1 LRGISDARRLDA
13 TPQFVPA
20 SLDAFFLQTILLHLA
35 FPLMPKISAGLLMY
49 RGRNEH
55 RGSPEVLLAHPGGP
69 FWKNKDDGAW
79 MIPKGEVE
87 EGEELLAAAIREF
100 TEETGLTA
108 VEPFL
113 ALGQVKHKSGKTV
126 HAWAFQGDCDPT
138 EIRSNTFELEWP
150 PKSGRKQEFPE
161 IDRAEFFDL
170 STARRKMLPAELPLL
185 DRFLVVIAD

>member
-1 LRGISDARRLDA
+1 
-13 TPQFVPA
+13 
-20 SLDAFFLQTILLHLA
+20 
-35 FPLMPKISAGLLMY
+35 MPKISAGLLMY
-49 RGRNEH
+49 RGRTAP
-55 RGSPEVLLAHPGGP
+55 RPSLEVLLTHPGGP

-100 TEETGLTA
+100 TEETGL
-108 VEPFL
+108 VPIEPFL
-113 ALGQVKHKSGKTV
+113 GLGQVKHKSGKTV
-126 HAWAFQGDCDPT
+126 HAWAFQGDCDPAQ
-138 EIRSNTFELEWP
+138 IRSNTFELEWP

-185 DRFLVVIAD
+185 DRFALVIGDR

>member
-1 LRGISDARRLDA
+1 
-13 TPQFVPA
+13 
-20 SLDAFFLQTILLHLA
+20 
-35 FPLMPKISAGLLMY
+35 
-49 RGRNEH
+49 
-55 RGSPEVLLAHPGGP
+55 
-69 FWKNKDDGAW
+69 

-87 EGEELLAAAIREF
+87 PGEDFLVAAIREF
-100 TEETGLTA
+100 NEETGLTA